1 MIVQHSKLQSQTI
14 SGSIDIR
21 HKPHGYDWVDFS
33 MYSQGSGV
41 GSLKNE
47 EWKISLIHILYNIAG
62 R

>member
-1 MIVQHSKLQSQTI
+1 MTTAI

-21 HKPHGYDWVDFS
+21 NKPHGYDWVDFS

-47 EWKISLIHILYNIAG
+47 EWKIFSIHVLYNIAG